1 MFILLLKTMPF
12 LAVLALPLI
21 EAGGVAYYLRGSLSR
36 PWLFALS
43 AVFAVYVML
52 GYFAYRDF
60 TTIGLS
66 GNPSNEQPQS
76 VFLSG
81 GIVAIY
87 LLLAFAV
94 IWGTSYL
101 FRRST

>member
-21 EAGGVAYYLRGSLSR
+21 EAGGVANYLRGSLSR
-36 PWLFALS
+36 PWLFVIS
-43 AVFAVYVML
+43 GMFAVYVML
-52 GYFAYRDF
+52 GFFAYRDF
-60 TTIGLS
+60 TSIGFS
-66 GNPSNEQPQS
+66 GNPSNEPPQS
-76 VFLSG
+76 ALLSG
-81 GIVAIY
+81 GIVAVY